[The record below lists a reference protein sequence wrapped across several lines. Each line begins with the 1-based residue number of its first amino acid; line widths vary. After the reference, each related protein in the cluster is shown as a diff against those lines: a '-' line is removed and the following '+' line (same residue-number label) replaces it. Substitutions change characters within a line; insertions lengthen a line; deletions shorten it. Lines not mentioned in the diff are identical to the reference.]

1 MEVFMKLQ
9 FLAVLLLAGAVG
21 LFAQN
26 GPDPFGGG
34 GGERGQGGPGGFG
47 PQVTWKQ
54 GVSVLQEFKAGTGSL
69 TAGANNAWVLK
80 LGNTEYQLFFP
91 ATAEQ
96 SGMKSGDKV
105 TVEGIATTVKGQDV
119 KPTYRILKL
128 TVNGKA
134 VDLTQFM
141 RRRGDD

>member
-1 MEVFMKLQ
+1 
-9 FLAVLLLAGAVG
+9 
-21 LFAQN
+21 
-26 GPDPFGGG
+26 
-34 GGERGQGGPGGFG
+34 
-47 PQVTWKQ
+47 
-54 GVSVLQEFKAGTGSL
+54 L